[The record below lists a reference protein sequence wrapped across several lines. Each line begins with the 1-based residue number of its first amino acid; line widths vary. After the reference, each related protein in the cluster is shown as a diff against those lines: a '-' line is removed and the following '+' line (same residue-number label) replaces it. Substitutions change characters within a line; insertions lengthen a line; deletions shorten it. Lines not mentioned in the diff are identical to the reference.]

1 MMYWSSIS
9 FALLI
14 LLSAGFFILGIYR
27 FWSDYWGKNAAI
39 IKSRLRVITGD
50 LHVDSQSLL
59 KTRQLS
65 HVNWINNILRR
76 IPRIEGL
83 DIFLTQAGMTFNVSA
98 FITRCI
104 LLIVTTFV
112 LSLSIGASSRIQFIY
127 CIIPLLIWIT
137 YLQHKRRQRV
147 LQIEAQ
153 LPDTLDLMARAMQ
166 AGHAFSSA
174 LLIVGSEG
182 APPIQIEFQTTF
194 DEINFGIST
203 ETALHHLTQ
212 RVASRDLRFFVVA
225 TLIQLETGGNLTEIL
240 KSLAGL
246 IRDRQR
252 IAGSVRVLSAEG
264 RLSAWILG
272 GLPFV
277 IAATLSII
285 SPDFISKL
293 WTEEIGILM
302 LEISLSL
309 MAVGIWW
316 MWNMVRVRI

>member
-1 MMYWSSIS
+1 MYWNSIG
-9 FALLI
+9 FVCLI
-14 LLSAGFFILGIYR
+14 LIAVGLFAIGIFR
-27 FWSDYWGKNAAI
+27 IWSDYWGANAATI
-39 IKSRLRVITGD
+39 QARLRVITGD
-50 LHVDSQSLL
+50 LHLDSRTLM
-59 KTRQLS
+59 KTRMLS
-65 HVNWINNILRR
+65 RVRWIEVLLQK
-76 IPRIEGL
+76 IPRIDAV
-83 DIFLTQAGMTFNVSA
+83 DIFLTQAGIKMNVSA
-98 FITRCI
+98 FITRCAMLVFI
-104 LLIVTTFV
+104 PMAFSASLGFSSIFQLIYSVTPV
-112 LSLSIGASSRIQFIY
+112 A
-127 CIIPLLIWIT
+127 IWFA

-147 LQIEAQ
+147 LRIEAQ

-182 APPIQIEFQTTF
+182 APHIRTEFQTTF

-225 TLIQLETGGNLTEIL
+225 ALIQLETGGNLTEIL

-272 GLPFV
+272 GLPFA
-277 IAATLSII
+277 IAAVLGIVN
-285 SPDFISKL
+285 PEFISKL
-293 WTEEIGILM
+293 WTEPLGIRM
-302 LEISLSL
+302 LQISLTL
-309 MAVGIWW
+309 MGFGIWW
-316 MWNMVRVRI
+316 MWRMVRVRI

>member
-1 MMYWSSIS
+1 MMQWNSIS

-14 LLSAGFFILGIYR
+14 LLSACLFIFGVYR

-39 IKSRLRVITGD
+39 IKARLRAITGD
-50 LHVDSQSLL
+50 LRIDSQSLL

-65 HVNWINNILRR
+65 QVQWIEFVLRK
-76 IPRIEGL
+76 IPSIEGL
-83 DIFLTQAGMTFNVSA
+83 DIFLTQAGMTLNVSA
-98 FITRCI
+98 FLTRCI
-104 LLIVTTFV
+104 LLILVSTALGISMGV
-112 LSLSIGASSRIQFIY
+112 SWRIQCLYGTTPI
-127 CIIPLLIWIT
+127 LAWLA
-137 YLQHKRRQRV
+137 YLQHKRGRRV

-182 APPIQIEFQTTF
+182 APPIQLEFQTTF

-246 IRDRQR
+246 IRERQR

-293 WTEEIGILM
+293 WTEELGILM
-302 LEISLSL
+302 LEISLTL
-309 MAVGIWW
+309 MALGIWW